1 MSNPSR
7 VMARLVHVDAIE
19 PIPDADRIEV
29 AKVGG
34 WTVVVG
40 KGDFKASD
48 LAVFFEVDS
57 FLPAD
62 DSRYAKFAERGVKDM
77 IIDGAAKK
85 GHVLRTARLRGVYS
99 QGLLMKP
106 QDVLPSDIP
115 EYAYEQMCERKANLT
130 SLCGV
135 CEYDPIRAVDQGNM
149 SILRKY
155 DPWVAPRTDAERI
168 QNVSEDVFSAIKKS
182 EHFVSVKVD
191 GTSMT
196 CLYDPRYNKVRLF
209 SHNNELGYDTG
220 FGKQIYDQAVE
231 QGIIEWVTDN
241 PGITLQF
248 EACGPKINGNRL
260 GLKAMWLY
268 IFSMWDTEKCEYLN
282 PYDVLPAYCVEV
294 GNSSLVQSVTTM
306 MPLRFL
312 LSDYPTTLDLIDYVD
327 GLRGHI
333 TDRLDEGL
341 VIHILSKG
349 NCTDEEWRLLQHEL
363 GAQMQVK
370 VISRRYNL
378 LKAKE

>member
-7 VMARLVHVDAIE
+7 VMARLVHIDSIE

-40 KGDFKASD
+40 KGDFKAND

-62 DSRYAKFAERGVKDM
+62 DSRYAKFAERGVKEM
-77 IIDGAAKK
+77 LIDGSAKK

-106 QDVLPSDIP
+106 QEVLPSDIP
-115 EYAYEQMCERKANLT
+115 EYAYEQMCERKVNLT

-135 CEYDPIRAVDQGNM
+135 CEYDPIRTVDQGNM

-155 DPWVAPRTDAERI
+155 DPWVAPRTNAVRI
-168 QNVSEDVFSAIKKS
+168 QNVGEDVFSAIKKS
-182 EHFVSVKVD
+182 KYFVSVKVD

-220 FGKQIYDQAVE
+220 FGKQVYDQAVE
-231 QGIIEWVTDN
+231 QGIIKWVTDN

-248 EACGPKINGNRL
+248 EACAPKINGNRL
-260 GLKAMWLY
+260 GLKALRLF
-268 IFSMWDTEKCEYLN
+268 IFSVWDTSKCEYVN
-282 PYDVLPAYCVEV
+282 PDELFNDHDGTEIGRSKVPKLYMD
-294 GNSSLVQSVTTM
+294 
-306 MPLRFL
+306 
-312 LSDYPTTLDLIDYVD
+312 LSEFPTTIDLIDFVD
-327 GLRGHI
+327 GLRGHVNCS
-333 TDRLDEGL
+333 RLDEGV
-341 VIHILSKG
+341 VIHIIGHGDTS
-349 NCTDEEWRLLQHEL
+349 DEEWRLLQNEL

-370 VISRRYNL
+370 AISRVYQ